1 MIRLKDIAEKAGVTV
16 PSVSKALNNSPEIS
30 EETALLIK
38 KVAKEMGY
46 EARPVNKKRNYVVGV
61 IVPEVSSHYY
71 AQLLTSIGQA
81 LEKQGYTMLT
91 MMTFFRPEND
101 KSVVEQL
108 CRYKLDGIIV
118 SCYHPMSKQI
128 YDIIRNSGTPVLFLE
143 EVQQSWMP
151 LCDADSIY
159 INQELGVRLLLEHL
173 VELGHENIGYLGED
187 NSAIR
192 YRTLVNFLEER
203 KLPLRSE
210 FVKIGSE
217 RFETGGYQ
225 YAQKLL
231 KENKLPTAVFCAYDQ
246 MAYGAMKAFGEH
258 GLRIPEDISVVGF
271 DNNVMDDFT
280 HVSLTT
286 VTNPVE
292 EMGAVAVRILMDK
305 IENPRTHVVQRVS
318 LQSRLITRSSTCPP
332 KDSAEAD
339 L

>member
-1 MIRLKDIAEKAGVTV
+1 MVRLKDIAEKAGVTV

-38 KVAKEMGY
+38 RVAKELGY
-46 EARPVNKKRNYVVGV
+46 ESRPVNKKRNYVVGV

-71 AQLLTSIGQA
+71 TQLLTAIGQS

-91 MMTFFRPEND
+91 MMTFFRSEND
-101 KSVVEQL
+101 KAVVEQL

-118 SCYHPMSKQI
+118 TCYHPMSKQI
-128 YDIIRNSGTPVLFLE
+128 YDIIKNSGIPVLYLE
-143 EVQQSWMP
+143 EVQQTWTTQG
-151 LCDADSIY
+151 DVDSIF
-159 INQELGVRLLLEHL
+159 INQSLGVRLLLEHL
-173 VELGHENIGYLGED
+173 LDLGHENIGYLGENYSD
-187 NSAIR
+187 IR
-192 YRTLVNFLEER
+192 YRTMVNFLEEK

-231 KENKLPTAVFCAYDQ
+231 KEKTLPTAVFCAYDQ
-246 MAYGAMKAFGEH
+246 IAYGAMKAFWEH

-271 DNNVMDDFT
+271 DNNITDDFT

-286 VTNPVE
+286 ATNPVE
-292 EMGAVAVRILMDK
+292 EMGVVAVKILLDRL
-305 IENPRTHVVQRVS
+305 ENPRTHVVQRVS
-318 LQSRLITRSSTCPP
+318 LQSRLIIRDSTGRP
-332 KDSAEAD
+332 KERKE
-339 L
+339 